1 MDKEAVTFNVP
12 KLSSPVK
19 NLTDDNNNMMFA
31 ARLGG
36 VHVPVE
42 EMALTSSAQIRK
54 LELILEELD
63 KRLGPQDGSGIKWNV
78 KRESCS
84 WLSFQQ
90 EATSQQQTFCSSG
103 TDFDYKQDL
112 VLAQGCHV
120 QLHQLWGDLAEIE
133 YTGINFLVS
142 GSK

>member
-19 NLTDDNNNMMFA
+19 NLTDDINLMFA

-84 WLSFQQ
+84 
-90 EATSQQQTFCSSG
+90 
-103 TDFDYKQDL
+103 
-112 VLAQGCHV
+112 
-120 QLHQLWGDLAEIE
+120 
-133 YTGINFLVS
+133 
-142 GSK
+142 